1 MHPHIFPMTQVGGE
15 LGKVKGL
22 VARAEVSLHELSSS
36 TDSEKA
42 WSYAAR
48 LEDVGKPWENHSAMA
63 VSWGLMVVWWWFDG
77 GLMVVWQWY
86 GLIMLF
92 I

>member
-36 TDSEKA
+36 TDIEKA

-63 VSWGLMVVWWWFDG
+63 VSWWFDG
-77 GLMVVWQWY
+77 GLTMIWINNVVY
-86 GLIMLF
+86 LDM
-92 I
+92 